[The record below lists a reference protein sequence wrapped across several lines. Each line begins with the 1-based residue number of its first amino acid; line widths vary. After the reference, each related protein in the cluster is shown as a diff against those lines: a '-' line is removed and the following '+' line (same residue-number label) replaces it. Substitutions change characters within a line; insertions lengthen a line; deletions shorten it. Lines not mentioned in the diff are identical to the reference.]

1 MSPRGH
7 IPLAFVGDDFTG
19 STDAL
24 ESLALLGV
32 RVALF
37 TAVPTRDEIG
47 DLDAVGVATRA
58 RAMSPDEMSDHLGPI
73 FARLGELGAR
83 RVHYKVCSTFD
94 SAPHIGSIGRAIDLG
109 MAALRRGPVPVV
121 GGAPDLGRYCVFGN
135 LFARFGDEPVPYRID
150 RHPSMSRHPTTPMD
164 EADLRVHLSKQTSEP
179 IGLVAL
185 QQLRSGKATLGEGV
199 TLVDALHA
207 SDHEFIGR
215 LIAPARFVV
224 GPSSVGTS
232 LVKADELPR
241 NGAGA
246 SKARGADGPIV
257 VACGSCSPVTARQI
271 AAASPPSPG
280 TPGEGRGEGPSG
292 TVSDKDPHPNPL
304 PAYRERGPDRSFAS
318 FIVRPDT
325 HVDVDAI
332 VRSLASGQSV
342 ILHTDSSRPLDA
354 SLASDT
360 LATKVREVL
369 HAAPQV
375 KRLLL
380 CGGDTS
386 GDIARALGV
395 TRIRFAGTLV
405 RGAPL
410 CTVRSTD
417 ARIDRMEMV
426 FKGGQIGPD
435 DFFARVRD
443 GATKESN

>member
-1 MSPRGH
+1 MSSASR
-7 IPLAFVGDDFTG
+7 ISLAFVGDDFTG

-37 TAVPTRDEIG
+37 TGVPTRDEAV
-47 DLDAVGVATRA
+47 DLDAIGVATRA
-58 RAMSPDEMSDHLGPI
+58 RAMTPDEMTEHLGPV
-73 FARLGELGAR
+73 FVQLAALGVK

-94 SAPHIGSIGRAIDLG
+94 SSSLVGSIGRAIELG

-121 GGAPDLGRYCVFGN
+121 GGAPDLGRYCIFGN
-135 LFARFGDEPVPYRID
+135 LFARFGDDPIPYRID

-164 EADLRVHLSKQTSEP
+164 EADLRVHLSKQTNEP
-179 IGLVAL
+179 IDLIPL
-185 QQLRSGKATLGEGV
+185 QHLRTGRAELRDGV
-199 TLVDALHA
+199 TLIDAMHN
-207 SDHEFIGR
+207 SDHALIGQ
-215 LIAPARFVV
+215 LIARARFVV

-232 LVKADELPR
+232 LVKCDDVPR

-246 SKARGADGPIV
+246 QKAPAAAGPIV

-271 AAASPPSPG
+271 ANA
-280 TPGEGRGEGPSG
+280 T
-292 TVSDKDPHPNPL
+292 
-304 PAYRERGPDRSFAS
+304 SFVT
-318 FIVRPDT
+318 FVVRPDSPT
-325 HVDVDAI
+325 DRDAI
-332 VRSLASGQSV
+332 TRALASGQSV
-342 ILHTDSSRPLDA
+342 ILHTDSTRPLDA
-354 SLASDT
+354 ALASAT
-360 LATKVREVL
+360 LASTVRDVL
-369 HAAPQV
+369 HAVPLV

-395 TRIRFAGTLV
+395 SRIRFAGTLV

-417 ARIDRMEMV
+417 PRFDRMEMV

-435 DFFARVRD
+435 DFFIRVRD
-443 GATKESN
+443 GATKE